1 MEFAIDT
8 FPVDRFGL
16 VTGSKCSVMFP
27 LKGDGKVG
35 MTTYAKQLAN
45 QKFFQFYD
53 ERGGWQ
59 TEHGKMA
66 ESFAF
71 IDYENKFEELK
82 QGRFISKGN
91 CGGSTDAETDDYI
104 LDFKSPVTLEG
115 WLDYLYFPLDK
126 SQVDQLQMYMYLT
139 GKKKAKICAYLT
151 ETNFM
156 NDNGLT
162 YPVPNDKRMI
172 IVDVTKDETW
182 EERLKE
188 PLKFVIEKRDEFI
201 KKLEKQFSEN
211 ITQAG

>member
-8 FPVDRFGL
+8 FPIERFGL

-27 LKGDGKVG
+27 LKGDGKIG

-45 QKFFQFYD
+45 QKYFKFYD

-66 ESFAF
+66 ESFAR
-71 IDYENKFEELK
+71 IHYENLFEPL
-82 QGRFISKGN
+82 QDGRFISKGE
-91 CGGSTDAETDDYI
+91 CGGSTDAETDHTI

-139 GKKKAKICAYLT
+139 GKDKAKICAYLT

-156 NDNGLT
+156 TDNGLT
-162 YPVPNDKRMI
+162 YPVPEDKRMI
-172 IVDVTKDETW
+172 LVDVQKDSTW
-182 EERLKE
+182 EERLQE
-188 PLKFVIEKRDEFI
+188 PLKFMINQRDEFI
-201 KKLEKQFSEN
+201 KKLENKFYIKPN
-211 ITQAG
+211 NK